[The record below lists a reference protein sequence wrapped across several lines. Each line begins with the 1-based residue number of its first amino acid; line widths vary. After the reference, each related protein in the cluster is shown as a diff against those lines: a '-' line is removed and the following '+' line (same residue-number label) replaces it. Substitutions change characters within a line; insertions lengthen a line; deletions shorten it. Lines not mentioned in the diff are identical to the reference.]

1 MINLILFGPPGSGK
15 GTQAEYIVREE
26 NLIHI
31 STGDLFRKN
40 ITQKTDLGNLANEYI
55 SLGKLVPDQITIDLL
70 AQELDQYTS
79 PNGFI
84 FDGFPRTVLQAQ
96 AFDSLLG
103 QKKMT
108 LSMVI
113 SLEVSVLELV
123 NRLLNRGMDSGRADD
138 QNENIIRNRIQVYDD
153 QTAVLKDYYANTL
166 NKRFHSIDGERSIEK
181 ISNDI
186 KGIITNSI

>member
-15 GTQAEYIVREE
+15 GTQAEFIVREE

-40 ITQKTDLGNLANEYI
+40 ITKKTDLGNLANEYI
-55 SLGKLVPDQITIDLL
+55 SVGKLVPDQLTIDLL
-70 AQELDQYTS
+70 EQELDKYNS
-79 PNGFI
+79 PNGFV

-96 AFDSLLG
+96 AFDTLFS

-113 SLEVSVLELV
+113 SLEVSVSELV
-123 NRLLNRGMDSGRADD
+123 NRLLSRGMDSGRVDD
-138 QNENIIRNRIQVYDD
+138 QNETIIRNRIKVYED
-153 QTAVLKDYYANTL
+153 QTAVLKNYYSNKL
-166 NKRFHSIDGERSIEK
+166 NNQFHIIDGERSIEN
-181 ISNDI
+181 ISNNI
-186 KGIITNSI
+186 QHIITNSI

>member
-15 GTQAEYIVREE
+15 GTQAEFIVREE

-40 ITQKTDLGNLANEYI
+40 ITKKTDLGNLANEYI
-55 SLGKLVPDQITIDLL
+55 SVGKLVPDQLTIDLL
-70 AQELDQYTS
+70 EQELDKYNS
-79 PNGFI
+79 PNGFV

-96 AFDSLLG
+96 AFDTLFS

-113 SLEVSVLELV
+113 SLEVSVSELV
-123 NRLLNRGMDSGRADD
+123 NRLLSRGMDSGRVDD
-138 QNENIIRNRIQVYDD
+138 QNETIIRNRIKVYED
-153 QTAVLKDYYANTL
+153 QTAVLKNYYSNKL
-166 NKRFHSIDGERSIEK
+166 NNQFHIIDGERSIDN
-181 ISNDI
+181 IYTSLGVHPI
-186 KGIITNSI
+186 